1 MTNEYDIG
9 AGVTLEA
16 LFSKDGTPRDP
27 TEVTL
32 TLKTPDG
39 EQESITTL
47 EHPSTGHYTG
57 DYVPD
62 DHGDYYYRF
71 AGTGALTAAAE
82 GRFRVRKSKFTA
94 AVVP

>member
-32 TLKTPDG
+32 KIKTPDG
-39 EQESITTL
+39 AEQAITAL
-47 EHPSTGHYTG
+47 EHPASGHYTG
-57 DYVPD
+57 DCVPD

-71 AGTGALTAAAE
+71 AGTGAVTAAAE
-82 GRFRVRKSKFTA
+82 GRFRVRKSQFS
-94 AVVP
+94 

>member
-16 LFSKDGTPRDP
+16 LFSKDGSARDP
-27 TEVTL
+27 SEVTL

-39 EQESITTL
+39 ATEPVTAL
-47 EHPSTGHYTG
+47 AHPATGHYTG
-57 DYVPD
+57 DYVPN

-82 GRFRVRKSKFTA
+82 GRFRVRKSKFSTA
-94 AVVP
+94 P